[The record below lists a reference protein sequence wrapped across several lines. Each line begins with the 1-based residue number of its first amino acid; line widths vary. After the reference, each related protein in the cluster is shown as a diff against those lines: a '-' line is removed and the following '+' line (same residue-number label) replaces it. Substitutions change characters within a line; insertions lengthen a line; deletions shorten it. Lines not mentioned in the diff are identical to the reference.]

1 MFLLGYDIGSSS
13 VKASL
18 VDVEKRTAVDTVQTP
33 EGEMEIISERPGW
46 AEQDPEMWW
55 DNLCKATK
63 KLLLQNSV
71 SAEDIQGIGIAY
83 QMHGLV
89 LIDKD
94 QKVLRPAIIWC
105 DSRAVDIGN
114 KAFTEIGGDK
124 CLHQL
129 LNSPGN
135 FTASKLRWVKENE
148 PELFDR
154 VDKFLLPG
162 DYIAMRLTREV
173 NTTIPALSEGIFWDF
188 KNQEIASFLL
198 EYFEMDQ
205 GLIPEVVPT
214 FSIHGRLTKES
225 SLILGLKEGTPVS
238 YRSGD
243 QPNNAMALNVL
254 KPGEIAATGG
264 TSGVV
269 YGIVDEPVFDHK
281 SRVNAF
287 AHVNYDQNNPNI
299 GVLLCINGA
308 GIQYSWMKN
317 NIARDGITYSELEK
331 IISTVPV
338 SSDGLRIIPF
348 GNGAERILDNRNIG
362 CQILNLHF
370 NTHSTPHLYR
380 AALEGIAFS
389 FVYGMEILNEMGIN
403 VNVMRVGN
411 DNLFQSEVFST
422 TIATLINC
430 EIEVVETT
438 GAVGAA
444 KAAGVSLG
452 VYSSLEESMGNL
464 DIVKKHEPSSSKDVY
479 ENAFQAWK
487 SDLEQILNQDKI

>member
-1 MFLLGYDIGSSS
+1 MYLLGYDIGSSS
-13 VKASL
+13 IKASL
-18 VDVEKRTAVDTVQTP
+18 VDVENRVPLDTVHSPQ
-33 EGEMEIISERPGW
+33 GDMDIISERPGW
-46 AEQDPEMWW
+46 AEQDPGMWW

-63 KLLLQNSV
+63 ILLQQNSV
-71 SAEDIQGIGIAY
+71 NAEDIKCIGIAY

-89 LIDKD
+89 LIDKNRN
-94 QKVLRPAIIWC
+94 VLRPAIIWC
-105 DSRAVDIGN
+105 DSRAVKIGN
-114 KAFTEIGGDK
+114 KAFTEIGEDK
-124 CLHQL
+124 CLHHL

-148 PELFDR
+148 PDLYDSC
-154 VDKFLLPG
+154 DKFLLPG
-162 DYIAMRLTREV
+162 DYIAMRLTGEV

-188 KNQEIASFLL
+188 KNQEIAGFLL
-198 EYFEMDQ
+198 EYFEIDQ
-205 GLIPEVVPT
+205 SLIP
-214 FSIHGRLTKES
+214 SIVSPFAIQGHLTKKNS
-225 SLILGLKEGTPVS
+225 QILGLKEGTPVS
-238 YRSGD
+238 YRGGD

-269 YGIVDEPVFDHK
+269 YGIVDKPVFDHK

-287 AHVNYDQNNPNI
+287 AHVNYDQENPCI

-317 NIARDGITYSELEK
+317 NIARNGITYNELEK
-331 IISTVPV
+331 IISTVPI

-370 NTHSTPHLYR
+370 NTHTTSHFYR

-403 VNVMRVGN
+403 VKVMRVGN

-452 VYSSLEESMGNL
+452 VYSSLEESMAGLN
-464 DIVKKHEPSSSKDVY
+464 IVRKYQPSSSKDIY
-479 ENAFQAWK
+479 EEAFQAWK
-487 SDLEQILNQDKI
+487 LDLERILNQDKV